1 MRKLTLVAATF
12 AAGAT
17 FVALGSTALAGGPSP
32 ANLPPNWHVHD
43 GMTTLGPQHK
53 PIGFFAVILGA
64 TAASDPAI
72 CPDATDKAFLP
83 QRRQDGQP
91 LRAGMCQTSEKI
103 VHLRTLPRGTAGP
116 DGWSGPI
123 PTQELGDSWDT
134 YYLVTDL
141 PQTDG

>member
-1 MRKLTLVAATF
+1 MRSPMSIAAAL

-17 FVALGSTALAGGPSP
+17 FVAFGTAALAGGPSP
-32 ANLPPNWHVHD
+32 TNLPPNWHVHD
-43 GMTTLGPQHK
+43 GLTAPQHK
-53 PIGFFAVILGA
+53 PVGFFAIILGA

-83 QRRQDGQP
+83 PGRQDGQP

-103 VHLRTLPRGTAGP
+103 ISLQTIPRGTSGP

-123 PTQELGDSWDT
+123 PTMELSELGHLST
-134 YYLVTDL
+134 S
-141 PQTDG
+141 